1 MEVVERS
8 REGAPVDCPGIESPR
23 SVFAASENVRIGVIV
38 DGIDEARRELRTELL
53 SVEEKAQVI
62 DIVVGDAVN
71 AGGYAE
77 SAVRCSREYR
87 VLTDKVGLCGDA
99 AEPKN

>member
-1 MEVVERS
+1 M
-8 REGAPVDCPGIESPR
+8 
-23 SVFAASENVRIGVIV
+23 
-38 DGIDEARRELRTELL
+38 DGIDEARRELRTVLL
-53 SVEEKAQVI
+53 SIEEKAQVV

-71 AGGYAE
+71 ASGDAE

>member
-1 MEVVERS
+1 MLF
-8 REGAPVDCPGIESPR
+8 R
-23 SVFAASENVRIGVIV
+23 SVFTASENVRIGVIV

-71 AGGYAE
+71 ASSDAE
-77 SAVRCSREYR
+77 STIRCSREYR
-87 VLTDKVGLCGDA
+87 ILTDKIGLCGDA
-99 AEPKN
+99 AEPKNEGCEYK